1 MSDINHNDLITKLGH
16 TLAALVKYAP
26 AAPETRAF
34 LRARTNTEP
43 PGDVLTYEQLAAWVM
58 ENVRPAVFLGTS
70 PTTAQSN
77 TPRPDRALTV
87 EMEWTGEE
95 TGTTSYTR
103 PIYGASKVHFT
114 TQELIEIASQHDNFD
129 DFFDAVVDEAH
140 SQATE
145 RDVEYKDSG
154 GPDYGDDHSE
164 ASDWHESELASR
176 SEVKNSLRDLV
187 ATIPDLNHLAE

>member
-58 ENVRPAVFLGTS
+58 ENVQTAVFLGAS
-70 PTTAQSN
+70 PTTAQPY

-95 TGTTSYTR
+95 TGSTYYSR
-103 PIYGASKVHFT
+103 QIYGASKVHFT

-129 DFFDAVVDEAH
+129 DFFDAVVDAAKED
-140 SQATE
+140 ATAD
-145 RDVEYKDSG
+145 DVDYKDCG
-154 GPDYGDDHSE
+154 DTDYGDDYGEESE
-164 ASDWHESELASR
+164 WEESELASR
-176 SEVKNSLRDLV
+176 ADVKNVLRNLV
-187 ATIPDLNHLAE
+187 TTIPDLNHLAE

>member
-70 PTTAQSN
+70 PTTAQPN
-77 TPRPDRALTV
+77 THRPDRALTV

-95 TGTTSYTR
+95 TGSTHYSR
-103 PIYGASKVHFT
+103 HIYGTSRVHFT
-114 TQELIEIASQHDNFD
+114 TQDLIDIASQHDNFD
-129 DFFDAVVDEAH
+129 DFLDAVVDAARED
-140 SQATE
+140 ATDD
-145 RDVEYKDSG
+145 DVEYKDCG
-154 GPDYGDDHSE
+154 DTDYDDSDGDF
-164 ASDWHESELASR
+164 DWEESELASR
-176 SEVKNSLRDLV
+176 ADVKNSLRDLV
-187 ATIPDLNHLAE
+187 TTIPDLNHLSE